1 MQLIDQERLT
11 EQAKI
16 NLITHAD
23 FNLFDAFKIFDIL
36 GRGSLTLSELY
47 NALVNQLG
55 IVPS

>member
-1 MQLIDQERLT
+1 MQLIDQERLS

-23 FNLFDAFKIFDIL
+23 FNLFDSFKIFDIL
-36 GRGSLTLSELY
+36 GRGSLTLSEMY